1 MVWFRTW
8 TNSYKEMLEGLASGN
23 EKTPAVITDY
33 KDYNTDKTVK
43 FIVQM
48 SQVNSFICRGIYDI
62 LFKIPTMVMCYWEKN
77 EK

>member
-1 MVWFRTW
+1 
-8 TNSYKEMLEGLASGN
+8 MLEGLANGN

-48 SQVNSFICRGIYDI
+48 SQVSSFIFIYLYTLRCRGVEIFFYI
-62 LFKIPTMVMCYWEKN
+62 EIVKLART
-77 EK
+77 

>member
-1 MVWFRTW
+1 
-8 TNSYKEMLEGLASGN
+8 MLEGLANGN

-48 SQVNSFICRGIYDI
+48 SQVSSSIYVFIYIDYVAKG
-62 LFKIPTMVMCYWEKN
+62 WEFFI
-77 EK
+77 